1 MSLWLFI
8 FILGSGVMLISSM
21 IAGLKDNVF
30 AAQIALSMGMV
41 FNMLAVGTLVYIAL
55 NMAGAF

>member
-55 NMAGAF
+55 SMAGAF